1 MSSFKQKLKSLL
13 KDSKSF
19 QIPKNNEQKFG
30 QIMRKTYRKIKI
42 ENSRQSILLAN
53 KTFSSKTIN
62 SLTSK
67 YLPEKLGYDKNS
79 QKGIS
84 PKTASNMLQALSLLK
99 YKNSIKLNK
108 DPTLEKITKY
118 INDNLKIKSTVRRN
132 IFYLRNGNSIS
143 NYSIYNRPRT
153 SFNSRNNSSKKK
165 PVYKLKKTYTR
176 NINTL
181 IKKTEDNF
189 FSNNNVQYLKN
200 VNSNIFKYQS
210 FI

>member
-62 SLTSK
+62 SLTSI

-108 DPTLEKITKY
+108 APTLEKITKY